1 MVKGL
6 SRRVVVVD
14 TPNPRYFEQAIF
26 ILRNDALSS
35 GGVSADQVV
44 TEACRIA
51 RNYAV
56 SHSGK
61 RGFLRSLSA
70 PWYAAA
76 GAGGVGILWLLTLI
90 F

>member
-1 MVKGL
+1 LVKGL

-14 TPNPRYFEQAIF
+14 TPDPRYFEQAIF

-51 RNYAV
+51 RSYAV

-61 RGFLRSLSA
+61 RGLRSLSA
-70 PWYAAA
+70 PWYAAL
-76 GAGGVGILWLLTLI
+76 GAGGVGLLWLLTLLL
-90 F
+90 